1 MVNFNLLKSLF
12 ENYVNIV
19 VLYFNYHQDK
29 LSFWFLMTRIKEVR
43 KRYMQTKAL
52 KVDDYT
58 DNNHKIY
65 GCES

>member
-1 MVNFNLLKSLF
+1 M
-12 ENYVNIV
+12 
-19 VLYFNYHQDK
+19 YFHYHQDK

-52 KVDDYT
+52 QVDDYT